1 MRIALVSPGYPPASG
16 GVEVVVAHT
25 ARALVRAGASVD
37 VLAQERGH
45 GFPAVIEDDGVVVR
59 RFPAML
65 REPYPVAPG
74 LWRQLRRHRARYDI
88 VHGHNYHCVAAAGAA
103 LTLSTRRDGPRFV
116 FSPHY
121 HGGGHTTV
129 SSLLHHVYRPF
140 GRMAFARAAA
150 VVCVSDAEADLVA
163 AHFGRSV
170 RKIAVVPNAV
180 DGAAIAAAEPWPA
193 QPPTVLSVGRL
204 ERYKR
209 VDRLLE
215 AFDLVPGPAQLV
227 VIGDGADRERL
238 EKAASG
244 LDAGARIR
252 FLGRVDDHVLAR
264 WLRTAGVLC
273 SLSEHEAFGL
283 APAEAAAAGAALV
296 LSDIPAHAE
305 LATRVHARLIEPGGG
320 AAHIARALISAL
332 EPGPNKA
339 RAALTTWDDAAASL
353 IGVYREALGR
363 APDAARAELSS
374 TGAHP

>member
-1 MRIALVSPGYPPASG
+1 MRIALVSPGYPPAPG

-25 ARALVRAGASVD
+25 ARALVRAGASVE

-45 GFPAVIEDDGVVVR
+45 GLPAVAEDDGVVVR
-59 RFPAML
+59 RFPSL
-65 REPYPVAPG
+65 TREPYPIAPG

-88 VHGHNYHCVAAAGAA
+88 VHGHNYHCVAAVGAA
-103 LTLSTRRDGPRFV
+103 LTLNARLDGTRFV

-121 HGGGHTTV
+121 HGGGHTAV
-129 SSLLHHVYRPF
+129 SSLLHHGYRPF

-150 VVCVSDAEADLVA
+150 VVCVSAAEAELVA
-163 AHFGRSV
+163 AHFGPV
-170 RKIAVVPNAV
+170 APKIAIVPNAV

-209 VDRLLE
+209 VDRLLA
-215 AFDLVPGPAQLV
+215 AFDLVPAPAQLV

-238 EKAASG
+238 EKAAAA
-244 LDAGARIR
+244 LDARARIR
-252 FLGRVDDHVLAR
+252 FLGRVDDLALAR

-305 LATRVHARLIEPGGG
+305 LATRAHARLVGPGDDD
-320 AAHIARALISAL
+320 ARIARALTSAL
-332 EPGPNKA
+332 EPGPNRW
-339 RAALTTWDDAAASL
+339 RATATSWDDAAASL

-363 APDAARAELSS
+363 ELS
-374 TGAHP
+374 TGTQP